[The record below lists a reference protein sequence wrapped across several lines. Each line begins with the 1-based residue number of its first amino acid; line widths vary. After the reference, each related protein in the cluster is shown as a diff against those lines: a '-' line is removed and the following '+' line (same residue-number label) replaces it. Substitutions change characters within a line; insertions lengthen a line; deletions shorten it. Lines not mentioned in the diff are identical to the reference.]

1 MGRDGRQGQDGLAF
15 RGIGLGRGLPLQA
28 GIGKGRLGVQSC
40 LPLCG
45 RQTPGVPFPAHS
57 FQLGQQ
63 LGFPGIHAPGQ
74 PGGKGRGQDKDQQ
87 QPFQK
92 AAGQQFE
99 KPHHRASSC
108 RAAR

>member
-1 MGRDGRQGQDGLAF
+1 MGRGGRQGQDGLAF

-45 RQTPGVPFPAHS
+45 RQTPGVPLPAHS

-74 PGGKGRGQDKDQQ
+74 PGGKGRGQGGDDIHGALCAYCK
-87 QPFQK
+87 
-92 AAGQQFE
+92 G
-99 KPHHRASSC
+99 
-108 RAAR
+108 